1 MPYYIPETL
10 QKIAEQVY
18 QNEHP
23 TVTVRMLLSWFGAQ
37 RRRNLTVRTIRE
49 ALDELKL
56 KTDPE
61 IEAAYIDGLVKF
73 LPISKS
79 DGKAAENASHT
90 VAIPPEADRSFVENA
105 TGGAMV
111 GTVVDPTFRIGRLAS
126 ANRRPVSVTPDA
138 TVGEAI
144 TLMLKNDFSQLPA
157 MASER
162 MVKGLFSWKSLG
174 SRLSLGRICNFVRE
188 AMDNYQEVSVD
199 TSIFSAIGLIVQH
212 ECVLVRDT
220 TGKIC
225 GIITTN
231 DLSVQFGQLGE
242 PFIFLGEIENHI
254 RSMIAGRFTKEELTT
269 ARNPTDSEREICDP
283 SDLTLG
289 ELVRLLQEPNN
300 WQRLGLRIDRKLF
313 VADVEEIRRIRNE
326 VMHFDPDGIAEDD
339 LSKLRT
345 FVEFLRRLHKLGPK
359 EQ

>member
-1 MPYYIPETL
+1 MSYYIPETL

-37 RRRNLTVRTIRE
+37 RRGNLTVRTIRE

-79 DGKAAENASHT
+79 DEKVIEDPSRM
-90 VAIPPEADRSFVENA
+90 VVILPEEDRSVVQSS
-105 TGGAMV
+105 GSAMV
-111 GTVVDPTFRIGRLAS
+111 GIVVDPTFRIGRLAS
-126 ANRRPVSVTPDA
+126 ANRRPVSVNPDA
-138 TVGEAI
+138 SVGEAI
-144 TLMLKNDFSQLPA
+144 TLMLKNDFSQLPV
-157 MASER
+157 MVSER
-162 MVKGLFSWKSLG
+162 AVKGMFSWKSLG
-174 SRLSLGRICNFVRE
+174 SRLSLGCSCKFVRE
-188 AMDNYQEVSVD
+188 AMDNYQEVGVD
-199 TSIFSAIGLIVQH
+199 TSIFSAIGLVVQH

-220 TGKIC
+220 TEKIC

-231 DLSVQFGQLGE
+231 DLGIQFGQLGE
-242 PFIFLGEIENHI
+242 PFLLLGEIENHI
-254 RSMIAGRFTKEELTT
+254 RSMIAGRFTKAELTT
-269 ARNPTDSEREICDP
+269 ARNPTDTAREICDP

-289 ELVRLLQEPNN
+289 ELLRLLQEPNN
-300 WQRLGLRIDRKLF
+300 WQKLGLLIDRKMF
-313 VADVEEIRRIRNE
+313 IGDMEDIRRIRNE

-345 FVEFLRRLHKLGPK
+345 FVEFLRRLRRLGPK
-359 EQ
+359 SP